1 MPGSP
6 LPAASSR
13 KWAPYP
19 KVTESKFHFGTVGT
33 LPAKTP
39 VTYGQKPKQPYRKE
53 GIEMWMD
60 ITRGMAVL
68 KAAWSF
74 GSTDNSAE
82 TTPVAELSNDVS
94 GEYLAEAQS
103 YLNMGRHHS
112 AAILAGDALQE
123 ALRRLC
129 DNNSIALKRPTVD
142 SMISELARNGVYD
155 SLVEQ
160 QLSELTGIYEKAVTG
175 LWSEVSKDDVESML
189 RDLRAFVVEH
199 SSN

>member
-1 MPGSP
+1 
-6 LPAASSR
+6 
-13 KWAPYP
+13 
-19 KVTESKFHFGTVGT
+19 
-33 LPAKTP
+33 
-39 VTYGQKPKQPYRKE
+39 
-53 GIEMWMD
+53 MWMD

>member
-1 MPGSP
+1 
-6 LPAASSR
+6 
-13 KWAPYP
+13 
-19 KVTESKFHFGTVGT
+19 
-33 LPAKTP
+33 
-39 VTYGQKPKQPYRKE
+39 
-53 GIEMWMD
+53 MWMD

-129 DNNSIALKRPTVD
+129 SNNSIALKRPTVD

>member
-1 MPGSP
+1 
-6 LPAASSR
+6 
-13 KWAPYP
+13 
-19 KVTESKFHFGTVGT
+19 
-33 LPAKTP
+33 
-39 VTYGQKPKQPYRKE
+39 
-53 GIEMWMD
+53 MWMD

-175 LWSEVSKDDVESML
+175 LWSEVSKADVESML